1 MVTPAGYRSNVTFD
15 SDCVCVKGSLMYQ
28 QYPGGPGSAE
38 PAAGP
43 VSAPQSVIQA
53 ARVMYV
59 GVAAS
64 VVGIVIDLLMRHTIQ
79 TAIIQHRGKMTTSQ
93 VNTAYHAELAVLVI
107 FGLIGAGL
115 WLWMARSCL
124 AGKSWA
130 RVTSTVFFGIDTL
143 FVLIG
148 AAAVRGGGLTRLYGI
163 IVWVIGLIAII
174 LLWRRSSSDYFR
186 GAPRY

>member
-1 MVTPAGYRSNVTFD
+1 
-15 SDCVCVKGSLMYQ
+15 MYQ
-28 QYPGGPGSAE
+28 QYPGGAGAGLPASA
-38 PAAGP
+38 P
-43 VSAPQSVIQA
+43 VSAPRSVTRA
-53 ARVMYV
+53 AQVMYV

-64 VVGIVIDLLMRHTIQ
+64 LVGIVIDLLLRHTIR
-79 TAIIQHRGKMTTSQ
+79 TAIAQHSSTMTAAG
-93 VNTAYHAELAVLVI
+93 VNDTYHAELAVLVV

-115 WLWMARSCL
+115 WFWMARSCL

-148 AAAVRGGGLTRLYGI
+148 TALAGGGGVTRIYGFLI
-163 IVWVIGLIAII
+163 WVIGLVAIVF
-174 LLWRRSSSDYFR
+174 LWQRPSSDYFR